1 MIDRWVKFD
10 PSMEITDEVSFI
22 NVDTRDFHWLL
33 GTEIPNEY
41 TKEIAVSAD
50 NKYLISKED
59 MIKWINDLKEK
70 TGGDGDW
77 RHIEL
82 KDGHGGDRWLKY
94 VWFVRVTWTHFVM
107 MTRTGNLL
115 EMDKIFEEIDWSNP
129 YIMIDNY
136 GCKNT
141 TTNC

>member
-1 MIDRWVKFD
+1 MIDRWIKFD

-33 GTEIPNEY
+33 GTEIPY
-41 TKEIAVSAD
+41 TYLKEIAINAD
-50 NKYLISKED
+50 DKYLISKKD

-82 KDGHGGDRWLKY
+82 KDGHGGDCWLKY

-115 EMDKIFEEIDWSNP
+115 EMDKILEEIDWSNP
-129 YIMIDNY
+129 YTM
-136 GCKNT
+136 T
-141 TTNC
+141 E

>member
-1 MIDRWVKFD
+1 MDTVLNTWTSFD

-33 GTEIPNEY
+33 GTEIPYEY
-41 TKEIAVSAD
+41 LKEIAINAD
-50 NKYLISKED
+50 DKYLISKKD

-82 KDGHGGDRWLKY
+82 KDGHGGDCWLKY
-94 VWFVRVTWTHFVM
+94 VWFVRATQTHFVM

-115 EMDKIFEEIDWSNP
+115 EMDKILEEIDWSNP
-129 YIMIDNY
+129 YIM
-136 GCKNT
+136 T
-141 TTNC
+141 E

>member
-33 GTEIPNEY
+33 GTEIPYEY
-41 TKEIAVSAD
+41 LKEIAINAD
-50 NKYLISKED
+50 DKYLISKKD

-82 KDGHGGDRWLKY
+82 KDGHGGDCWLKY

-107 MTRTGNLL
+107 MTRTSNLL
-115 EMDKIFEEIDWSNP
+115 EMDKILEEIDWSNP
-129 YIMIDNY
+129 YIM
-136 GCKNT
+136 T
-141 TTNC
+141 E